1 MFYALILKI
10 IVKRERNAGIDLIRI
25 IGMYAIV
32 ISHIIFHCKL
42 IKIYK
47 ENKELNLLL
56 TFCSWHVD
64 SFALVSGI
72 VGFKGNKY
80 SNLIYLW
87 LCIFQII
94 FA

>member
-42 IKIYK
+42 LKFIKRIK
-47 ENKELNLLL
+47 N
-56 TFCSWHVD
+56 
-64 SFALVSGI
+64 
-72 VGFKGNKY
+72 
-80 SNLIYLW
+80 
-87 LCIFQII
+87 
-94 FA
+94 